1 MSDGMW
7 LIYDVLKDDEII
19 KEYCTSDRD
28 GLRVRFFKY
37 PETADMT
44 GNWIVIDS
52 LLNELPSNFSDNTWV
67 AYDYLFQIEVW
78 SKDRED
84 NRILGAR
91 VRGLLWEKLGFKQKD
106 SINEFDKSIYRDA
119 SRKTGKLH
127 KQNI

>member
-1 MSDGMW
+1 TTAR
-7 LIYDVLKDDEII
+7 
-19 KEYCTSDRD
+19 YC
-28 GLRVRFFKY
+28 LRVRLFKY
-37 PETADMT
+37 SETVDMT

-52 LLNELPSNFSDNTWV
+52 LLNELTSNFSDNTWV

-91 VRGLLWEKLGFKQKD
+91 VRDLLWENLGFKQND
-106 SINEFDKSIYRDA
+106 SIDEFDKGIYRDA
-119 SRKTGKLH
+119 RRYTGKLH